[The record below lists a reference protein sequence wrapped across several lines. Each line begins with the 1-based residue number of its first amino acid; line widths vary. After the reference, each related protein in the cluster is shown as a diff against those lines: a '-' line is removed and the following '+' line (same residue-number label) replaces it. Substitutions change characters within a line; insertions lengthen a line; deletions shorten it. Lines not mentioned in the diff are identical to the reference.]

1 MHTKNAKIIYQ
12 FLKEW
17 EDVSHSTSLELYNI
31 ILEQIKV
38 ALPDKQKHLATSL
51 NECHNEIIK
60 SREKNMYE
68 KGFIDGSEITR
79 KIYKKRL
86 INISKRQRII

>member
-31 ILEQIKV
+31 ILEQIKI

-60 SREKNMYE
+60 SREKICM
-68 KGFIDGSEITR
+68 
-79 KIYKKRL
+79 KKDL
-86 INISKRQRII
+86 LTVPK